1 MASPIHSIEKKSDI
15 CEATND
21 WIGYP
26 FVINRVVDGIPA
38 WAEKSEDALRRYL
51 LPNIAHC
58 RSEELVE
65 NQFLTAC
72 IRASLSKGF
81 ENFSLL
87 ALLHDCT

>member
-38 WAEKSEDALRRYL
+38 WAEKSEARFVDIFCQTSPIADLR
-51 LPNIAHC
+51 NWWKIN
-58 RSEELVE
+58 S
-65 NQFLTAC
+65 
-72 IRASLSKGF
+72 
-81 ENFSLL
+81 
-87 ALLHDCT
+87 